1 MAGRGP
7 APKATRAR
15 RNAPPTSE
23 RVVQV
28 TPSGQ
33 PDLPDQMPTGRVD
46 DDGNPICTDWPSATV
61 TWWKQWAEHP
71 LAAEFTSSDWSFML
85 DTAVLHGAYWSGDL
99 KVAGE
104 LRLRVAKVGATPE
117 DRARLRITF
126 ATADDTEAKAK
137 RKVGPS
143 AESKPAKKRPDP
155 RTHLS
160 SVS

>member
-15 RNAPPTSE
+15 RNSSPTAE
-23 RVVQV
+23 RVVEV
-28 TPSGQ
+28 VPSVQ
-33 PDLPDQMPTGRVD
+33 PDLPEQMPTGRVD
-46 DDGNPICTDWPSATV
+46 DDGNPICASWPSATV

-71 LAAEFTSSDWSFML
+71 LAADFTSSDWSFML

-99 KVAGE
+99 RHAGE

-137 RKVGPS
+137 KKVAS
-143 AESKPAKKRPDP
+143 AEASAPREKRPDP
-155 RTHLS
+155 RSHLS